1 MTFYS
6 SVSISSLIWPLD
18 NNDLIDIASDP
29 IGKQSFEIYNST
41 KIYREEE
48 ETIIEKIKEDNKHN
62 SSKDEYRLK
71 LAEIIKKNS
80 KFYYKPNK
88 KEIDLL
94 EKKDNEVA
102 EKIWMEK
109 YKEGKDKRRIK
120 KKKKK

>member
-41 KIYREEE
+41 
-48 ETIIEKIKEDNKHN
+48 IIEKIKEDNKHN

-88 KEIDLL
+88 KA
-94 EKKDNEVA
+94 N
-102 EKIWMEK
+102 
-109 YKEGKDKRRIK
+109 YYPNFNDKFNIYYYFIIRILYRW
-120 KKKKK
+120 